1 MHVLQLA
8 TCRTLQKTLMESQ
21 QNQSDCGVGG
31 CRPLDVLIPTLCSH
45 LMQGLQA
52 VVWDASLGEVA
63 LSPGRQFPERKYTR
77 AVTFR
82 PSQLPAQPSLKLR
95 GDLGETP
102 ALTSEITMIATE
114 D

>member
-1 MHVLQLA
+1 M
-8 TCRTLQKTLMESQ
+8 SPI
-21 QNQSDCGVGG
+21 G
-31 CRPLDVLIPTLCSH
+31 CSH
-45 LMQGLQA
+45 PYIVQSSDAGLQA

-77 AVTFR
+77 AVTLH
-82 PSQLPAQPSLKLR
+82 PQLPAQPSLKLR